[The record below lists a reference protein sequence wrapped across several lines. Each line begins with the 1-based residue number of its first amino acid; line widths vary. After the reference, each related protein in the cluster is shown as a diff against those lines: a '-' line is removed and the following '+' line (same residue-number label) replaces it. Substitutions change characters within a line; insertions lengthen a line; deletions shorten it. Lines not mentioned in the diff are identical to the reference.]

1 MIADIGG
8 EQRVGQDC
16 RPHVSL
22 IAHPLLPRR
31 TIMEDPF
38 IRNYVED
45 LLKKIRTQVWKVWGH
60 AWGGGDL
67 LKMIRTQVRTV
78 WGHAW
83 GGGDLLKMIR
93 TQAWGETGR
102 GLACV
107 RVCVG

>member
-1 MIADIGG
+1 M
-8 EQRVGQDC
+8 
-16 RPHVSL
+16 H
-22 IAHPLLPRR
+22 LLSRR

-67 LKMIRTQVRTV
+67 LKMIRTQVWTV

-93 TQAWGETGR
+93 TQAWGER
-102 GLACV
+102 GGEQNCV
-107 RVCVG
+107 VCAGQRQIRTQVQRTLFQS